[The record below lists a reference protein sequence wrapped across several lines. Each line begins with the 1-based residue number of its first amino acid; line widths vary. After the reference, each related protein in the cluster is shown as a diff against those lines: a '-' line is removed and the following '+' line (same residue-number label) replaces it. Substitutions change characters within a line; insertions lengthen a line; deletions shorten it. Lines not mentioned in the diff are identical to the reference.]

1 MMMRAIGNYHSGG
14 PFHSTHS
21 SLSLRAF
28 LEIRRPEKRSQWPL
42 ISLWSFLT
50 FSSLLLCFTL
60 CLGATTRKLFKTFQE
75 DTRKAKIVNTQQS
88 NSCCYERQPPAWIVP
103 ILVSFFLWSFS
114 MIKLETPWL
123 GYSLQIERR
132 SWNGAGRG
140 GDSTRGI

>member
-1 MMMRAIGNYHSGG
+1 MMMMRAIGNYHSGG

-21 SLSLRAF
+21 SLSLCVHSSKLGAQKNG
-28 LEIRRPEKRSQWPL
+28 PNGH
-42 ISLWSFLT
+42 SFLYEA
-50 FSSLLLCFTL
+50 SQCSVHY
-60 CLGATTRKLFKTFQE
+60 CLGDTTKFKLFKTFQE

-88 NSCCYERQPPAWIVP
+88 NSCCYERQPPAWMVP

-114 MIKLETPWL
+114 MIKLEIVPLL